1 MANSYQKQP
10 RIAMAIMRNLS
21 ITQDNFRSALES
33 KDSQI
38 KQTEWDTYFN
48 WDADAAKR
56 FQNSKIASLKD
67 SLQKGNEK

>member
-21 ITQDNFRSALES
+21 IRQDNLRSALES

-48 WDADAAKR
+48 WDADATKR
-56 FQNSKIASLKD
+56 FKIPK
-67 SLQKGNEK
+67 